1 MGRSAKQAAHLPS
14 GDPWTL
20 GDRLAKARKAAILNP
35 HSQDGPGELVK
46 LSQKELGIR
55 CGFSQ
60 PTVVKYETG
69 NHEVAA
75 DVLRRAVAAWALA
88 TGYSF
93 EWLMHGTGPWYA
105 GGPAPE
111 PDTASDLPDR
121 NLRYNT
127 AGAIVPASITQLRPT
142 G

>member
-1 MGRSAKQAAHLPS
+1 MERSAKQEAPPL

-20 GDRLAKARKAAILNP
+20 GDRLAKARKAAILGP
-35 HSQDGPGELVK
+35 PGPDGPGELIR
-46 LSQKELGIR
+46 LSQKELGVR

-69 NHEVAA
+69 NHDVAP

-93 EWLMHGTGPWYA
+93 EWLMHGTGAWYA
-105 GGPAPE
+105 GGPT
-111 PDTASDLPDR
+111 PDPASDVPVRGSGWNLDR
-121 NLRYNT
+121 
-127 AGAIVPASITQLRPT
+127 AIVPAPIIPLHRVA
-142 G
+142 